1 MKHVHVLTGIQKSF
15 CQGLFEQW
23 KKHGLYSA
31 IQKFECTG
39 TPPQVVKVYGTLCN
53 TLFLYMYIVLY
64 SKITSNAQVHLPLYR
79 YSSIG

>member
-15 CQGLFEQW
+15 CQ
-23 KKHGLYSA
+23 GLYSA

-64 SKITSNAQVHLPLYR
+64 SKITSNAQVHLPLHR